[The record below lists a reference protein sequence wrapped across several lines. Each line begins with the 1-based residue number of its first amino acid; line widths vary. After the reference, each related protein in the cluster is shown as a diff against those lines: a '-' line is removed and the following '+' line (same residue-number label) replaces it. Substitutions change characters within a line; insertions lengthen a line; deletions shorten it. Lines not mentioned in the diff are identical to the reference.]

1 VGFSPGARFQYEL
14 IPRLPTWGRRQ
25 RARLAGYQSTDASKK
40 EIDMSNDSNRDDRQI
55 SPSELQAS
63 DFFPP
68 GHGWNKDEDPACK
81 PRGPNAEVDDQDVTG
96 AVHPRPN

>member
-1 VGFSPGARFQYEL
+1 
-14 IPRLPTWGRRQ
+14 
-25 RARLAGYQSTDASKK
+25 
-40 EIDMSNDSNRDDRQI
+40 MSNDSNRDARQV

-68 GHGWNKDEDPACK
+68 GHGWNKDEEPSCD

-96 AVHPRPN
+96 AERPRPN